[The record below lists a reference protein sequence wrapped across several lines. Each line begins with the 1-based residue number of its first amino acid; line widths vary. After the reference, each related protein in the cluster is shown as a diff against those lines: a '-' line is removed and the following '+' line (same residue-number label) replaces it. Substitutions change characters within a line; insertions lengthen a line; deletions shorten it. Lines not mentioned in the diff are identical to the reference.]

1 MSEAKA
7 QKYDSAQISAAFVR
21 AKNSY
26 AQNTPAQNLMQ
37 NSLIS
42 MLLEYLQNLAQK
54 SQDSINLDSIK
65 KGSNSHAMP
74 HFERVLELGCGAGWF
89 SQKLAQK
96 ISFCEFLGIDLGDFE
111 RDFLDS
117 MKNLPPDSIKNEDLI
132 QNEDSIQNAKIF
144 FERADILGFLRF
156 FCEKLDLKSNL
167 DSIKV
172 KKFDFLVSCAALQ
185 YCPLREVFELCAR
198 ALKENGL
205 FLAGFFSEGNLPQIK
220 ELCGLSLSYFSQ
232 KECEEILLKSGFKI
246 LKSEPF
252 LEHLRFESPLALFSH
267 LKNSG
272 ANCLKS
278 GFYLSKKIRANCEAM
293 GNCLTYRGVLFL
305 AQKM

>member
-7 QKYDSAQISAAFVR
+7 QKYDLAQISAAFVR

-26 AQNTPAQNLMQ
+26 AKNTPAQNLMQ
-37 NSLIS
+37 DSLIS
-42 MLLEYLQNLAQK
+42 MLTQSRTQR
-54 SQDSINLDSIK
+54 
-65 KGSNSHAMP
+65 

-89 SQKLAQK
+89 SQKLAKK
-96 ISFCEFLGIDLGDFE
+96 ISFCEFLGVDLGDFE
-111 RDFLDS
+111 RDFLAL
-117 MKNLPPDSIKNEDLI
+117 MQNLPL
-132 QNEDSIQNAKIF
+132 DSIQNRDSIQNENFIESKKNYPTNSIQSAKISF
-144 FERADILGFLRF
+144 KNAEISDFLRS

-185 YCPLREVFELCAR
+185 YCDLREVFELCAKV
-198 ALKENGL
+198 LKENGL

-220 ELCGLSLSYFSQ
+220 ELCGLSLPYFSQ

-252 LEHLRFESPLALFSH
+252 LKTLRFENPLALFSH

-272 ANCLKS
+272 ANCLQS

-293 GNCLTYRGVLFL
+293 GNCLTYCGVLFL